1 MFIHHFYDIMKIE
14 DFDFLLDEKSYKNIL
29 IHDVSNT
36 TLVGAKL
43 LHIMFDKVNGF
54 IRDYDRLAL
63 KNIMSFSIGSDTLQY

>member
-1 MFIHHFYDIMKIE
+1 MKIE

-63 KNIMSFSIGSDTLQY
+63 KNIMPFSIGSDTLQY